1 MTTLVISALFTQAGG
16 DPATGLALADID
28 LYLFSRNRTTGAVAA
43 VWNPQNPTEE
53 IGGGLYSRALT
64 TADEQTY
71 DYYAYAQYT
80 GVAILDSNYSLQA
93 SPNVPNCCTHSP
105 GAVEFTYTVTDSVT
119 GLPVEGV
126 EVWAALATA
135 PSVVVWSG
143 DTDAFGVAR
152 DDFGSKPWLD
162 PGTYRFYKQ
171 KAGYLDADTPYD
183 TEVVS

>member
-105 GAVEFTYTVTDSVT
+105 GAIEFTYTTTNSVT
-119 GLPVEGV
+119 GLPIEGV
-126 EVWAALATA
+126 EVWIATDIAGTNVIWNGDSDAL
-135 PSVVVWSG
+135 
-143 DTDAFGVAR
+143 GVAR
-152 DDFGSKPWLD
+152 DNFGNLPWLD
-162 PGTYRFYKQ
+162 AGTVYIFRQ
-171 KAGYLDADTPYD
+171 KAGFTFVNPDV
-183 TEVVS
+183 EIVS